1 MKYSIFCDE
10 SCHMERDGL
19 PIMLLGAIWCPKS
32 DVRARN
38 AEIRM
43 LKEEHNTRGELKWLK
58 VSNSRET
65 FFLSLVDYF
74 FNTQNLHFRCLVVDD
89 KSRLDHS
96 YFNKGSHD
104 SFYYKMYYYLLR
116 NIISDENQFFVYLD
130 IKDTRSQLKIRTLKG
145 ALCRS
150 FNDFEGQTVQRIQ
163 HIRSHEAELLQLAD
177 FLIGAV
183 SYHCRGLETNA
194 TKLAV
199 IHKLQQ
205 RSRLSLLKSSPPWE
219 DKFNLFFFS
228 PSVVQE

>member
-1 MKYSIFCDE
+1 MKYSIFSDE

-32 DVRARN
+32 DVKARN
-38 AEIRM
+38 AEIRG
-43 LKEEHNTRGELKWLK
+43 LKEEHGARGELKWLK

-74 FNTQNLHFRCLVVDD
+74 FDTQNLNFRCLVVDD

-116 NIISDENQFFVYLD
+116 NIISNDNQYVVYLD
-130 IKDTRSQLKIRTLKG
+130 IKDTRSQLKIRTLKSV
-145 ALCRS
+145 LCRS
-150 FNDFEGQTVQRIQ
+150 FNDFEEETIQRTQ
-163 HIRSHEAELLQLAD
+163 HIRSDEAELLQLAD
-177 FLIGAV
+177 FLMGAV
-183 SYHCRGLETNA
+183 SYRCRGLETNA

-199 IHKLQQ
+199 IRRVRQ
-205 RSRLSLLKSSPPWE
+205 RSRLSLLASSPPWE

-228 PSVVQE
+228 PSVV